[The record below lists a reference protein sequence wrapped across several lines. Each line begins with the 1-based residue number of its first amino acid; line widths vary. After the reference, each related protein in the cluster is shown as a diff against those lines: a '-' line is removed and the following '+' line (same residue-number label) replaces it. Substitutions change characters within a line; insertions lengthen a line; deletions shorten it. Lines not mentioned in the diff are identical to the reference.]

1 MLVVSRWQRTV
12 YEYSMVTLGVSL
24 TAFSYNWFLIP
35 NKIATGGAGGLG
47 TILHHLW
54 DFPVGITILIFNI
67 PLFMAVTHF
76 LGPKFGIKS
85 IYGAI
90 MLGVLTDTFGI
101 FAHAI
106 TADPLLAAIYGGSM
120 SGVGIGIAMR
130 YRGSTG
136 GTDLAALLIN
146 HFTGMPVG
154 QSLLLVDTSIILL
167 AGLVFGPELALYAFL
182 GLFISSK
189 AIDLVQEGTGY
200 NKAAHIISQ
209 KPQEIATAVM
219 ERLGRGVTALQGKGM
234 FTGSE
239 RQVLFVIVNRTEIA
253 LIKEI
258 VREIDP
264 HAFVVIGDVREV
276 LGEGF
281 RGM

>member
-1 MLVVSRWQRTV
+1 MI
-12 YEYSMVTLGVSL
+12 YEYGMVTIGASL
-24 TAFSYNWFLIP
+24 TALSYNWFLIP
-35 NKIATGGAGGLG
+35 NKIASGGAGGLG
-47 TILHHLW
+47 TILHYLW
-54 DFPVGITILIFNI
+54 GFPVGVTILLYNI
-67 PLFMAVTHF
+67 PLFLAVTHF
-76 LGPKFGIKS
+76 LGTRFSIKS
-85 IYGAI
+85 IYGAVL
-90 MLGVLTDTFGI
+90 LGVLTDVFATFTQ
-101 FAHAI
+101 AI
-106 TADPLLAAIYGGSM
+106 TSDPLLAAIYGGSLT
-120 SGVGIGIAMR
+120 GVGIGLAMR

-136 GTDLAALLIN
+136 GTDLAAFLLN

-154 QSLLLVDTSIILL
+154 QSLLLVDTGIIFL

-182 GLFISSK
+182 ALFISSK

-209 KPQEIATAVM
+209 KPEEIAACVM
-219 ERLGRGVTALQGKGM
+219 ERLGRGVTALQGMGM

-239 RQVLFVIVNRTEIA
+239 RKVLFVIVSRTEIS

-264 HAFVVIGDVREV
+264 RAFVVIGDVREV

-281 RGM
+281 RMI